1 MVDFSGLPDVIKL
14 ESHHLRHEFNGA
26 DEIAGI
32 SDLAVATAQF
42 DKSDTA
48 LATVTG
54 LSITLAASSTYR
66 LEADLFVNADATG
79 GHKYALDGTVTVEG
93 IKYEIESVNNLTSQ
107 LILAER
113 LTALAGT
120 AGQAGATQAHT
131 KIIGV
136 IASSASGTINV
147 QFAQQEVSGTSS
159 VLTYSS
165 FKAEKM

>member
-1 MVDFSGLPDVIKL
+1 MVDFGVLPEIVKV
-14 ESHHLRHEFNGA
+14 ESHHLRHEFNGL
-26 DEIAGI
+26 DEIAGASEI
-32 SDLAVATAQF
+32 VVATAQF
-42 DKSDTA
+42 DKTNTA

-79 GHKYALDGTVTVEG
+79 GHKYALDGTLTAVG

-107 LILAER
+107 LVLTER

-136 IASSASGTINV
+136 VASSTAGTINV
-147 QFAQQEVSGTSS
+147 QFAQQEASGTSS

-165 FKAEKM
+165 FKAVKM